1 MTFSKKIVAL
11 LSVAAVSAVC
21 FACGTN
27 ALRGTESG
35 KTTQSTMSVPPAA
48 TESVRT
54 TVSITPGTTSGK
66 TDVTEPQTSSVTTAI
81 PVTAPAPTT
90 TVTVK
95 PPVATTTAIPPVTT
109 AGPKAADFVRVRDFL
124 PGVIDDLKYATD
136 DNFTKTVIYTF
147 DEAYLRYGTVE
158 KLMKAAELLAE
169 KGYGIKIW
177 DAFRPPSAQFRLW
190 QICPDPVYVA
200 DPNRGFSSHSRGNT
214 IDMTVYRLADLT
226 ELEMP
231 TGFDDF
237 SKKADRDYS
246 DVDAVQAENAKM
258 LEEIMKQCGFKPY
271 YGEWWHFSDAD
282 SYPVENSFLSD
293 KVTK

>member
-1 MTFSKKIVAL
+1 MTFSKKIAAL

-35 KTTQSTMSVPPAA
+35 KTTQSTMSVPPTT
-48 TESVRT
+48 TEHVQTTANIT
-54 TVSITPGTTSGK
+54 TVTASGQ
-66 TDVTEPQTSSVTTAI
+66 TDATEPQTSSVTTAA
-81 PVTAPAPTT
+81 PVTAPDQTATA
-90 TVTVK
+90 TVK
-95 PPVATTTAIPPVTT
+95 PPITTTATSPVTT
-109 AGPKAADFVRVRDFL
+109 AEPKAADFVRVRDFL
-124 PGVIDDLKYATD
+124 PDVIDDLKYSTD
-136 DNFTKTVIYTF
+136 ENFTKTVIYTF
-147 DEAYLRYGTVE
+147 DEAYLRYGTVK

-200 DPNRGFSSHSRGNT
+200 DPNKGFSSHSKGNT
-214 IDMTVYRLADLT
+214 IDMTVYRLADKT

-246 DVDAVQAENAKM
+246 DVGAVQAENAEM
-258 LEEIMKQCGFKPY
+258 LEEIMKRCGFKPY

-282 SYPVENSFLSD
+282 SYPVENSFMSD